1 MNKIEK
7 SQLNNSVELI
17 QNQLNEYLNKWSN
30 LGILDRKNESK
41 NNQLFFKCII
51 SKVKKVDL
59 EKDELKDIL
68 KIINTKMFEYDSNLL
83 DIKYEGVKNE
93 LSDLKG
99 ELTQL
104 ENNLEFFSNSSTEN
118 PLFKNVEKQIKSC
131 EKKIEKLHEEYI
143 YLKQIKTSKIKS
155 ANESETI
162 GDKNKSS
169 EGLKT
174 SSASQS

>member
-30 LGILDRKNESK
+30 LGTLDRKNESK

-104 ENNLEFFSNSSTEN
+104 ENNLEF
-118 PLFKNVEKQIKSC
+118 LAIQVL
-131 EKKIEKLHEEYI
+131 KIHY
-143 YLKQIKTSKIKS
+143 SKM
-155 ANESETI
+155 
-162 GDKNKSS
+162 
-169 EGLKT
+169 
-174 SSASQS
+174 

>member
-1 MNKIEK
+1 M
-7 SQLNNSVELI
+7 
-17 QNQLNEYLNKWSN
+17 
-30 LGILDRKNESK
+30 
-41 NNQLFFKCII
+41 
-51 SKVKKVDL
+51 KKVDL

-143 YLKQIKTSKIKS
+143 YLKQIKTSKIK
-155 ANESETI
+155 
-162 GDKNKSS
+162 
-169 EGLKT
+169 
-174 SSASQS
+174 

>member
-131 EKKIEKLHEEYI
+131 EKE
-143 YLKQIKTSKIKS
+143 
-155 ANESETI
+155 N
-162 GDKNKSS
+162 
-169 EGLKT
+169 
-174 SSASQS
+174 

>member
-1 MNKIEK
+1 
-7 SQLNNSVELI
+7 
-17 QNQLNEYLNKWSN
+17 
-30 LGILDRKNESK
+30 
-41 NNQLFFKCII
+41 
-51 SKVKKVDL
+51 
-59 EKDELKDIL
+59 
-68 KIINTKMFEYDSNLL
+68 MFEYDSNLL

>member
-1 MNKIEK
+1 M
-7 SQLNNSVELI
+7 I

-131 EKKIEKLHEEYI
+131 EKKIEKLHEEHI
-143 YLKQIKTSKIKS
+143 YLKQIKTSKSKS
-155 ANESETI
+155 ANENKTI
-162 GDKNKSS
+162 EDINKSS
-169 EGLKT
+169 EDLKT